1 MVMWF
6 VISVV
11 AGYALSVPQDDRTRQ
26 RQQQDDRTRQR
37 QPQDDRTRNRGG
49 NASATASATQDDKNK
64 DVKAQPILDDDTN
77 IPDSLL
83 NPRWKIQRTIPI
95 TDDDL
100 NQGSADLQRPENMKQ
115 TVEYNDTIDR
125 YIIGNKIGGTYV
137 GAPIMMNFD
146 EYLRWSERQMM
157 LQFWKSKNEEVV
169 ASKGKEKFDFTDMH
183 FDLGPAEK
191 IFGPGGVRIKTQG
204 TAELKFGATFKN
216 IDNPSLP
223 IRNRKTTTLDFDEK
237 INLNVNGKVGDKV
250 NMNLNYNTDA
260 TFDFDAQNMKLKY
273 EGKED
278 EIIKLV
284 EGGNVSFPANSTLI
298 TGASALFGLRTDM
311 QFGKL
316 KLQTVISQKKSSSSS
331 VSSKGGMQF
340 TPFEI
345 DVANYEEN
353 RHFFLSQFFRS
364 HYDAS
369 MKTLPNIMSGI
380 TINRLEIWV
389 TNKNGTVNNTR
400 NIVALPDLG
409 EGGDDLPPAN
419 ANNSLYAELNSTYA
433 SARDIDQTSTVLDTR
448 FVGGTDYE
456 KLESARLLN
465 SSEYTVNSSLGY
477 VSLKT
482 ALQTDQVLAVA
493 FEYTYGGVTY
503 QVGEFA
509 SDVTDVSKCL
519 FVKSLK
525 NTSNNPSQSNWR
537 LMMKNVYYLASSVQK
552 EKFRLDIKFQSDTA
566 GVYLSYIPEPQVK
579 DQTIIRDIDADRL
592 DDNMKVHSNGYFD
605 YVDGFTVSNGRVFL
619 PKAEPFGSY
628 LYEFLVSKGVSPQT
642 AAKYSYTELYDSTK
656 TVAKQIAEK
665 DKFILTG
672 QFRGTSANVISLGA
686 YNVPQGSVTVTA
698 GGVTLTEGT
707 DYTVD
712 YSAGE
717 VTIINQSILDAETKV
732 NASFESN
739 TDYGQSRKTMFGVNW
754 QYDFNKNF
762 MMSGTLRHLSEQA
775 LTTKVSMG
783 AEPLNN
789 TLWGVNLNWK
799 KESQWL
805 TNMLNMV
812 PFLHVTQPSNIQL
825 SAEFAQLIAGQASG
839 TQDNASYLDDFE
851 NTKNAIDV
859 SMPTSWI
866 ISSVPTMFGEY
877 KDKTGLTSGYNRS
890 LLAWYNIDPLFTRR
904 SSSLTP
910 GHIKSDLEQLSNHYV
925 REVYV
930 RELYPN
936 RDQSSYSGATSTL
949 PILNLAYY
957 PSERGPYNFNTEVNT
972 DGSLTNPASKWGGMM
987 RKLDTNDFEAANI
1000 EYIEFWMLDPF
1011 IYSREQGDAHEYG
1024 GDFYINL
1031 GEVSEDV
1038 LHDGK
1043 KFSESAMPEDGSSAY
1058 TFTQWGK
1065 VPTKTND
1072 TYSFTTTTGSR
1083 RLQDVGFNGLNDD
1096 EERSFDAYGDYLRAM
1111 QAKVSPE
1118 VYDSISSDP
1127 ANDNYHYFRGRDYD
1141 QMQTP
1146 ILQRYKRIN
1155 NPQGNTPDSND
1166 REESY
1171 DTSYKTTP
1179 DVEDINQDFTLNE
1192 YEKYYQYHVSIRP
1205 EDLVVGRNF
1214 IVDSREGSGTLRN
1227 GEPYKVTWYQFRIPL
1242 DRYEQRVGSISD
1254 FTSIRFIRMFLTQFQ
1269 KPIVLRFGSFDLVRG
1284 EWRVYAQNLTPSASN
1299 SGYMSVS
1306 AVNIEENN
1314 DKTPVNYILPPGISR
1329 VQDPTQPQLVE
1340 NNEQA
1345 LDIVVNDLGTGE
1357 SKCVYKNTTLDL
1369 RQYRRLQMFVHA
1381 NSLNENVT
1389 NLTDNQLAVFIRLG
1403 SDYKS
1408 NYYEYEIPLKLTPAG
1423 HYDKYSATDKRIVW
1437 PEENMLDIP
1446 LNIFTALKKERN
1458 LAKGN
1463 GTASFNQLFSAYDED
1478 NPSNKVSIMGNPSLG
1493 EVKTMIIG
1501 VRNLSGDIKSGE
1513 VWVNELRLKEYNNE
1527 GGWAAQGNLNV
1538 QLSDFGTV
1546 ALTGKYLTEGFGGL
1560 EDGVAARS
1568 QDNYQNFS
1576 FTTQLELGKFF
1587 PDKAKVSAP
1596 LYYHVAKEK
1605 TKPKY
1610 NPLDT
1615 DMRLDDA
1622 LEAMETKQERDSVE
1636 SIVVTNV
1643 TNTNFSL
1650 SNVRVGIQT
1659 KGHPMPYDPA
1669 NFSFSYSH
1677 THDHTTGNTTVYEND
1692 DTWRAAMSY
1701 SWTPVYK
1708 AWEPFKKLIK
1718 SKSKWWEIAKRFGL
1732 NYLPQNV
1739 SFNTNLTRHYYELQ
1753 ERDMEDLSAN
1763 SLPVKFNEQF
1773 LWNRDFSLR
1782 WDLTKNLHLN
1792 FQSATRAEIEEP
1804 YTPINKDLYPDAYS
1818 AWKDSVITSIKNLGT
1833 PLDYSQQFSASY
1845 HVPLNLIPIL
1855 DWLNTDLKYDANY
1868 TWVRGTDTEDGL
1880 SLGNVITNNRT
1891 FNING
1896 SFNLQKLYDHIPFL
1910 KKTNERFNKAL
1921 SNKPKSTRDNG
1932 IKKSGDVRDPK
1943 GKGDGGD
1950 ADDGKKQAALPKNKN
1965 TFEKEIVIKADTT
1978 LTVSHNKKSRRL
1990 VVTAKDKNG
1999 KTIPVKFKV
2008 VDDNKIKVYNKTDS
2022 ALTMKI
2028 SVTPK
2033 APLDDKTWYKTAQV
2047 IARGLMMVR
2056 SINFTYRNQR
2066 QMSIPGFMPMVGD
2079 VFGQRKGDL
2088 LSPGLDFA
2096 FGLNGD
2102 DYVEKARE
2110 NGWLLMSES
2119 VATPASTNLT
2129 EDLQLK
2135 MTLEPARDLKIDL
2148 NASRTE
2154 TKAERI
2160 QYMYEGNP
2168 TTRSGQFT
2176 ITTISM
2182 GSAFEGIGDAKNGYH
2197 SATFEKFC
2205 QSLEGFRQRVEA
2217 RYAGATYPSGS
2228 KFAGQTFNPEN
2239 GGMGLYSAD
2248 VMIPAFIE
2256 SYTSMG
2262 GHSLD
2267 LFPTL
2272 SRMLP
2277 NWTIRY
2283 SGLGKLSPF
2292 KELFKSVNL
2301 NHSYKSVFAIGSYAS
2316 YSTWQSYMNDLGF
2329 ITEAT
2334 SGNPVPNSMFNI
2346 STVSINESFSP
2357 LLGIDVT
2364 LQNNLTCKLEYKKTR
2379 VLTLST
2385 TSVQLQEAR
2394 SDDWV
2399 IGMGYK
2405 INDFKLFGGGSKRKV
2420 KSSKGKGNS
2429 DSEDDNKGSSSSR
2442 TQSGSRGFN
2451 HDLNLRF
2458 DFSYRQQASLMRDI
2472 ATMTSTASSGNT
2484 ALKFS
2489 FNADYTLSRLMT
2501 MSFYYDQQ
2509 VNTPLLSA
2517 NSYPTTTRDFGLSLK
2532 FSLTR

>member
-1 MVMWF
+1 MEM
-6 VISVV
+6 
-11 AGYALSVPQDDRTRQ
+11 
-26 RQQQDDRTRQR
+26 
-37 QPQDDRTRNRGG
+37 
-49 NASATASATQDDKNK
+49 
-64 DVKAQPILDDDTN
+64 
-77 IPDSLL
+77 
-83 NPRWKIQRTIPI
+83 
-95 TDDDL
+95 
-100 NQGSADLQRPENMKQ
+100 
-115 TVEYNDTIDR
+115 
-125 YIIGNKIGGTYV
+125 
-137 GAPIMMNFD
+137 
-146 EYLRWSERQMM
+146 
-157 LQFWKSKNEEVV
+157 
-169 ASKGKEKFDFTDMH
+169 
-183 FDLGPAEK
+183 
-191 IFGPGGVRIKTQG
+191 
-204 TAELKFGATFKN
+204 
-216 IDNPSLP
+216 
-223 IRNRKTTTLDFDEK
+223 
-237 INLNVNGKVGDKV
+237 
-250 NMNLNYNTDA
+250 
-260 TFDFDAQNMKLKY
+260 
-273 EGKED
+273 
-278 EIIKLV
+278 
-284 EGGNVSFPANSTLI
+284 
-298 TGASALFGLRTDM
+298 
-311 QFGKL
+311 
-316 KLQTVISQKKSSSSS
+316 
-331 VSSKGGMQF
+331 
-340 TPFEI
+340 
-345 DVANYEEN
+345 
-353 RHFFLSQFFRS
+353 
-364 HYDAS
+364 
-369 MKTLPNIMSGI
+369 
-380 TINRLEIWV
+380 
-389 TNKNGTVNNTR
+389 
-400 NIVALPDLG
+400 
-409 EGGDDLPPAN
+409 
-419 ANNSLYAELNSTYA
+419 
-433 SARDIDQTSTVLDTR
+433 
-448 FVGGTDYE
+448 
-456 KLESARLLN
+456 
-465 SSEYTVNSSLGY
+465 
-477 VSLKT
+477 
-482 ALQTDQVLAVA
+482 
-493 FEYTYGGVTY
+493 
-503 QVGEFA
+503 
-509 SDVTDVSKCL
+509 
-519 FVKSLK
+519 
-525 NTSNNPSQSNWR
+525 
-537 LMMKNVYYLASSVQK
+537 
-552 EKFRLDIKFQSDTA
+552 
-566 GVYLSYIPEPQVK
+566 
-579 DQTIIRDIDADRL
+579 
-592 DDNMKVHSNGYFD
+592 
-605 YVDGFTVSNGRVFL
+605 
-619 PKAEPFGSY
+619 
-628 LYEFLVSKGVSPQT
+628 
-642 AAKYSYTELYDSTK
+642 
-656 TVAKQIAEK
+656 
-665 DKFILTG
+665 
-672 QFRGTSANVISLGA
+672 
-686 YNVPQGSVTVTA
+686 
-698 GGVTLTEGT
+698 
-707 DYTVD
+707 
-712 YSAGE
+712 
-717 VTIINQSILDAETKV
+717 
-732 NASFESN
+732 
-739 TDYGQSRKTMFGVNW
+739 
-754 QYDFNKNF
+754 
-762 MMSGTLRHLSEQA
+762 
-775 LTTKVSMG
+775 
-783 AEPLNN
+783 
-789 TLWGVNLNWK
+789 
-799 KESQWL
+799 
-805 TNMLNMV
+805 
-812 PFLHVTQPSNIQL
+812 
-825 SAEFAQLIAGQASG
+825 
-839 TQDNASYLDDFE
+839 
-851 NTKNAIDV
+851 
-859 SMPTSWI
+859 
-866 ISSVPTMFGEY
+866 
-877 KDKTGLTSGYNRS
+877 
-890 LLAWYNIDPLFTRR
+890 
-904 SSSLTP
+904 
-910 GHIKSDLEQLSNHYV
+910 
-925 REVYV
+925 
-930 RELYPN
+930 
-936 RDQSSYSGATSTL
+936 
-949 PILNLAYY
+949 
-957 PSERGPYNFNTEVNT
+957 
-972 DGSLTNPASKWGGMM
+972 
-987 RKLDTNDFEAANI
+987 
-1000 EYIEFWMLDPF
+1000 
-1011 IYSREQGDAHEYG
+1011 
-1024 GDFYINL
+1024 
-1031 GEVSEDV
+1031 
-1038 LHDGK
+1038 
-1043 KFSESAMPEDGSSAY
+1043 
-1058 TFTQWGK
+1058 
-1065 VPTKTND
+1065 
-1072 TYSFTTTTGSR
+1072 
-1083 RLQDVGFNGLNDD
+1083 
-1096 EERSFDAYGDYLRAM
+1096 
-1111 QAKVSPE
+1111 
-1118 VYDSISSDP
+1118 
-1127 ANDNYHYFRGRDYD
+1127 
-1141 QMQTP
+1141 
-1146 ILQRYKRIN
+1146 
-1155 NPQGNTPDSND
+1155 
-1166 REESY
+1166 
-1171 DTSYKTTP
+1171 
-1179 DVEDINQDFTLNE
+1179 
-1192 YEKYYQYHVSIRP
+1192 
-1205 EDLVVGRNF
+1205 
-1214 IVDSREGSGTLRN
+1214 
-1227 GEPYKVTWYQFRIPL
+1227 
-1242 DRYEQRVGSISD
+1242 
-1254 FTSIRFIRMFLTQFQ
+1254 
-1269 KPIVLRFGSFDLVRG
+1269 
-1284 EWRVYAQNLTPSASN
+1284 
-1299 SGYMSVS
+1299 
-1306 AVNIEENN
+1306 
-1314 DKTPVNYILPPGISR
+1314 
-1329 VQDPTQPQLVE
+1329 
-1340 NNEQA
+1340 
-1345 LDIVVNDLGTGE
+1345 
-1357 SKCVYKNTTLDL
+1357 
-1369 RQYRRLQMFVHA
+1369 
-1381 NSLNENVT
+1381 
-1389 NLTDNQLAVFIRLG
+1389 
-1403 SDYKS
+1403 
-1408 NYYEYEIPLKLTPAG
+1408 
-1423 HYDKYSATDKRIVW
+1423 
-1437 PEENMLDIP
+1437 
-1446 LNIFTALKKERN
+1446 
-1458 LAKGN
+1458 
-1463 GTASFNQLFSAYDED
+1463 
-1478 NPSNKVSIMGNPSLG
+1478 
-1493 EVKTMIIG
+1493 
-1501 VRNLSGDIKSGE
+1501 
-1513 VWVNELRLKEYNNE
+1513 
-1527 GGWAAQGNLNV
+1527 
-1538 QLSDFGTV
+1538 
-1546 ALTGKYLTEGFGGL
+1546 
-1560 EDGVAARS
+1560 
-1568 QDNYQNFS
+1568 
-1576 FTTQLELGKFF
+1576 GKFF
-1587 PDKAKVSAP
+1587 PDKAQVSIP
-1596 LYYHVAKEK
+1596 LYYSYNKEIIS
-1605 TKPKY
+1605 PKY

-1615 DMRLDDA
+1615 DMELDDA
-1622 LEAMETKQERDSVE
+1622 LESMSKQERDSVE
-1636 SIVVTNV
+1636 SIAVTKH
-1643 TNTNFSL
+1643 TTRNFSI
-1650 SNVRVGIQT
+1650 SNARVGI
-1659 KGHPMPYDPA
+1659 KSKRHPMPYDPA
-1669 NFSFSYSH
+1669 NFSFTYSH
-1677 THDHTTGNTTVYEND
+1677 SHTKTTGETTVWETD
-1692 DTWRAAMSY
+1692 DQWRGAINYTY
-1701 SWTPVYK
+1701 SPVYK
-1708 AWEPFKKLIK
+1708 TWEPFKKSK
-1718 SKSKWWEIAKRFGL
+1718 SKSKWMNFPKAFGI
-1732 NYLPQNV
+1732 NYLPQTI
-1739 SFNTNLTRHYYELQ
+1739 SFNTEMTRHYYELQ

-1943 GKGDGGD
+1943 GKDGGSD

-2119 VATPASTNLT
+2119 VATPASTNLI
-2129 EDLQLK
+2129 EDLTLK

-2334 SGNPVPNSMFNI
+2334 TGNPVPNSMFNI

-2405 INDFKLFGGGSKRKV
+2405 INDFKLFGGGNKRRV

>member
-1 MVMWF
+1 
-6 VISVV
+6 
-11 AGYALSVPQDDRTRQ
+11 
-26 RQQQDDRTRQR
+26 
-37 QPQDDRTRNRGG
+37 
-49 NASATASATQDDKNK
+49 
-64 DVKAQPILDDDTN
+64 
-77 IPDSLL
+77 
-83 NPRWKIQRTIPI
+83 
-95 TDDDL
+95 
-100 NQGSADLQRPENMKQ
+100 
-115 TVEYNDTIDR
+115 
-125 YIIGNKIGGTYV
+125 
-137 GAPIMMNFD
+137 
-146 EYLRWSERQMM
+146 
-157 LQFWKSKNEEVV
+157 
-169 ASKGKEKFDFTDMH
+169 
-183 FDLGPAEK
+183 
-191 IFGPGGVRIKTQG
+191 
-204 TAELKFGATFKN
+204 
-216 IDNPSLP
+216 
-223 IRNRKTTTLDFDEK
+223 
-237 INLNVNGKVGDKV
+237 
-250 NMNLNYNTDA
+250 
-260 TFDFDAQNMKLKY
+260 
-273 EGKED
+273 
-278 EIIKLV
+278 
-284 EGGNVSFPANSTLI
+284 
-298 TGASALFGLRTDM
+298 
-311 QFGKL
+311 
-316 KLQTVISQKKSSSSS
+316 
-331 VSSKGGMQF
+331 
-340 TPFEI
+340 
-345 DVANYEEN
+345 
-353 RHFFLSQFFRS
+353 
-364 HYDAS
+364 
-369 MKTLPNIMSGI
+369 
-380 TINRLEIWV
+380 
-389 TNKNGTVNNTR
+389 
-400 NIVALPDLG
+400 
-409 EGGDDLPPAN
+409 
-419 ANNSLYAELNSTYA
+419 
-433 SARDIDQTSTVLDTR
+433 
-448 FVGGTDYE
+448 
-456 KLESARLLN
+456 
-465 SSEYTVNSSLGY
+465 
-477 VSLKT
+477 
-482 ALQTDQVLAVA
+482 
-493 FEYTYGGVTY
+493 
-503 QVGEFA
+503 
-509 SDVTDVSKCL
+509 
-519 FVKSLK
+519 
-525 NTSNNPSQSNWR
+525 
-537 LMMKNVYYLASSVQK
+537 
-552 EKFRLDIKFQSDTA
+552 
-566 GVYLSYIPEPQVK
+566 
-579 DQTIIRDIDADRL
+579 
-592 DDNMKVHSNGYFD
+592 
-605 YVDGFTVSNGRVFL
+605 
-619 PKAEPFGSY
+619 
-628 LYEFLVSKGVSPQT
+628 
-642 AAKYSYTELYDSTK
+642 
-656 TVAKQIAEK
+656 
-665 DKFILTG
+665 
-672 QFRGTSANVISLGA
+672 
-686 YNVPQGSVTVTA
+686 
-698 GGVTLTEGT
+698 
-707 DYTVD
+707 
-712 YSAGE
+712 
-717 VTIINQSILDAETKV
+717 
-732 NASFESN
+732 
-739 TDYGQSRKTMFGVNW
+739 
-754 QYDFNKNF
+754 
-762 MMSGTLRHLSEQA
+762 
-775 LTTKVSMG
+775 
-783 AEPLNN
+783 
-789 TLWGVNLNWK
+789 
-799 KESQWL
+799 
-805 TNMLNMV
+805 
-812 PFLHVTQPSNIQL
+812 
-825 SAEFAQLIAGQASG
+825 
-839 TQDNASYLDDFE
+839 
-851 NTKNAIDV
+851 
-859 SMPTSWI
+859 
-866 ISSVPTMFGEY
+866 
-877 KDKTGLTSGYNRS
+877 
-890 LLAWYNIDPLFTRR
+890 
-904 SSSLTP
+904 
-910 GHIKSDLEQLSNHYV
+910 
-925 REVYV
+925 
-930 RELYPN
+930 
-936 RDQSSYSGATSTL
+936 
-949 PILNLAYY
+949 
-957 PSERGPYNFNTEVNT
+957 
-972 DGSLTNPASKWGGMM
+972 
-987 RKLDTNDFEAANI
+987 
-1000 EYIEFWMLDPF
+1000 
-1011 IYSREQGDAHEYG
+1011 
-1024 GDFYINL
+1024 
-1031 GEVSEDV
+1031 
-1038 LHDGK
+1038 
-1043 KFSESAMPEDGSSAY
+1043 
-1058 TFTQWGK
+1058 
-1065 VPTKTND
+1065 
-1072 TYSFTTTTGSR
+1072 
-1083 RLQDVGFNGLNDD
+1083 
-1096 EERSFDAYGDYLRAM
+1096 
-1111 QAKVSPE
+1111 
-1118 VYDSISSDP
+1118 
-1127 ANDNYHYFRGRDYD
+1127 
-1141 QMQTP
+1141 
-1146 ILQRYKRIN
+1146 
-1155 NPQGNTPDSND
+1155 
-1166 REESY
+1166 
-1171 DTSYKTTP
+1171 
-1179 DVEDINQDFTLNE
+1179 
-1192 YEKYYQYHVSIRP
+1192 
-1205 EDLVVGRNF
+1205 
-1214 IVDSREGSGTLRN
+1214 
-1227 GEPYKVTWYQFRIPL
+1227 
-1242 DRYEQRVGSISD
+1242 
-1254 FTSIRFIRMFLTQFQ
+1254 
-1269 KPIVLRFGSFDLVRG
+1269 
-1284 EWRVYAQNLTPSASN
+1284 
-1299 SGYMSVS
+1299 
-1306 AVNIEENN
+1306 
-1314 DKTPVNYILPPGISR
+1314 
-1329 VQDPTQPQLVE
+1329 
-1340 NNEQA
+1340 
-1345 LDIVVNDLGTGE
+1345 
-1357 SKCVYKNTTLDL
+1357 
-1369 RQYRRLQMFVHA
+1369 
-1381 NSLNENVT
+1381 
-1389 NLTDNQLAVFIRLG
+1389 
-1403 SDYKS
+1403 
-1408 NYYEYEIPLKLTPAG
+1408 
-1423 HYDKYSATDKRIVW
+1423 
-1437 PEENMLDIP
+1437 
-1446 LNIFTALKKERN
+1446 
-1458 LAKGN
+1458 
-1463 GTASFNQLFSAYDED
+1463 
-1478 NPSNKVSIMGNPSLG
+1478 
-1493 EVKTMIIG
+1493 
-1501 VRNLSGDIKSGE
+1501 
-1513 VWVNELRLKEYNNE
+1513 
-1527 GGWAAQGNLNV
+1527 
-1538 QLSDFGTV
+1538 
-1546 ALTGKYLTEGFGGL
+1546 
-1560 EDGVAARS
+1560 
-1568 QDNYQNFS
+1568 
-1576 FTTQLELGKFF
+1576 
-1587 PDKAKVSAP
+1587 
-1596 LYYHVAKEK
+1596 
-1605 TKPKY
+1605 
-1610 NPLDT
+1610 
-1615 DMRLDDA
+1615 
-1622 LEAMETKQERDSVE
+1622 
-1636 SIVVTNV
+1636 
-1643 TNTNFSL
+1643 
-1650 SNVRVGIQT
+1650 
-1659 KGHPMPYDPA
+1659 
-1669 NFSFSYSH
+1669 
-1677 THDHTTGNTTVYEND
+1677 
-1692 DTWRAAMSY
+1692 
-1701 SWTPVYK
+1701 
-1708 AWEPFKKLIK
+1708 
-1718 SKSKWWEIAKRFGL
+1718 
-1732 NYLPQNV
+1732 
-1739 SFNTNLTRHYYELQ
+1739 
-1753 ERDMEDLSAN
+1753 MEDLSAN

-2197 SATFEKFC
+2197 SSTFEKFC

-2334 SGNPVPNSMFNI
+2334 TGNPVPNSMFNI

-2405 INDFKLFGGGSKRKV
+2405 INDFKLFGGGNKRRV